1 MTSQNISKMTFG
13 NYIRKLREEK
23 QLLLREV
30 ASQMNIDTAL
40 LSKIERGTRMAR
52 KEQVEDLAK
61 ALNKSESELLKFWM
75 ADKIVN
81 MLKDESNSTEI
92 LKKVEEEIKNL
103 TNKKQQL

>member
-1 MTSQNISKMTFG
+1 MAFG

-40 LSKIERGTRMAR
+40 LSKIERSTRIAR

-61 ALNKSESELLKFWM
+61 ALAVNKNELIKLWM
-75 ADKIVN
+75 ADKIVK
-81 MLKDESNSTEI
+81 MIKDESNSAEI
-92 LKKVEEEIKNL
+92 LKKAQEEIKKL
-103 TNKKQQL
+103 TNKKQ

>member
-61 ALNKSESELLKFWM
+61 ALNKSKNELLKFWM

-103 TNKKQQL
+103 TNQKK

>member
-1 MTSQNISKMTFG
+1 MTFG

-40 LSKIERGTRMAR
+40 LSKIERGTRIAR

-61 ALNKSESELLKFWM
+61 ALNKSENELLNFWM

-81 MLKDESNSTEI
+81 MIKDESNSTEI
-92 LKKVEEEIKNL
+92 LKKAEEEIKNL
-103 TNKKQQL
+103 TNKKEQL

>member
-1 MTSQNISKMTFG
+1 MTFG

-61 ALNKSESELLKFWM
+61 ALNKSESDLLKFWM

-81 MLKDESNSTEI
+81 MLKDVSNSTEI

-103 TNKKQQL
+103 TNQKK

>member
-1 MTSQNISKMTFG
+1 MTSQNLSKMAFG

-30 ASQMNIDTAL
+30 ASQMSIDTAL
-40 LSKIERGTRMAR
+40 LSKIERGTRIAR

-61 ALNKSESELLKFWM
+61 ALNKSENELLKLWM

-81 MLKDESNSTEI
+81 MIKDESNITEI

-103 TNKKQQL
+103 TNKKQ

>member
-1 MTSQNISKMTFG
+1 MTSQNLSKMAFG

-30 ASQMNIDTAL
+30 ASQMSIDTAL
-40 LSKIERGTRMAR
+40 LSKIERGTRIAR

-61 ALNKSESELLKFWM
+61 ALNKSENELLNFWM

-81 MLKDESNSTEI
+81 MLKDESNITEI

>member
-1 MTSQNISKMTFG
+1 MTGQNISKMTFG

-61 ALNKSESELLKFWM
+61 ALNKSKNELLNFWM

-103 TNKKQQL
+103 TNKNQQL

>member
-1 MTSQNISKMTFG
+1 LTSQNISKMTFG

-40 LSKIERGTRMAR
+40 LSKIERGTRIAR

-103 TNKKQQL
+103 TNQKK

>member
-1 MTSQNISKMTFG
+1 MAFG

-30 ASQMNIDTAL
+30 ASQMSIDTAL

-61 ALNKSESELLKFWM
+61 ALNKSKNELLNFWM

-81 MLKDESNSTEI
+81 MLKDESNITEI

>member
-1 MTSQNISKMTFG
+1 LTSQNISKMTFG

-61 ALNKSESELLKFWM
+61 ALNKSKNELLNFWM
-75 ADKIVN
+75 ADKIVK
-81 MLKDESNSTEI
+81 MIKDESNSTEI

-103 TNKKQQL
+103 TTKKQ

>member
-61 ALNKSESELLKFWM
+61 ALNKSKNELLNFWM
-75 ADKIVN
+75 ADKIVK
-81 MLKDESNSTEI
+81 MIKDESNSTEI

-103 TNKKQQL
+103 TNKNQQL

>member
-61 ALNKSESELLKFWM
+61 ALNKSKNELLNFWM

>member
-1 MTSQNISKMTFG
+1 MAFG

-40 LSKIERGTRMAR
+40 LSKIERSTRIAR

-61 ALNKSESELLKFWM
+61 ALGVSENELLQLWM

-81 MLKDESNSTEI
+81 MIKDESNSTEI
-92 LKKVEEEIKNL
+92 LNKVQEEIKNL
-103 TNKKQQL
+103 KN

>member
-1 MTSQNISKMTFG
+1 LTSQNISKMTFG

-61 ALNKSESELLKFWM
+61 ALNKSESDLLKFWM

-103 TNKKQQL
+103 TNQKK

>member
-1 MTSQNISKMTFG
+1 MTFG

-61 ALNKSESELLKFWM
+61 ALNKSESDLLKFWM

-103 TNKKQQL
+103 TNKNQQL

>member
-1 MTSQNISKMTFG
+1 MAFG

-30 ASQMNIDTAL
+30 ASQMSIDTAL
-40 LSKIERGTRMAR
+40 LSKIERGTRIAR

-61 ALNKSESELLKFWM
+61 ALGVSENELLKLWM

-81 MLKDESNSTEI
+81 MIKDESNITEI

-103 TNKKQQL
+103 TNKKQ

>member
-1 MTSQNISKMTFG
+1 MTFG

-40 LSKIERGTRMAR
+40 LSKIERGTRIAR
-52 KEQVEDLAK
+52 KVQVEDLAK
-61 ALNKSESELLKFWM
+61 ALNKSKNELLNFWM

-81 MLKDESNSTEI
+81 MIKDESNSTEI
-92 LKKVEEEIKNL
+92 LKIAEEKIGKIG
-103 TNKKQQL
+103 KH

>member
-1 MTSQNISKMTFG
+1 LTSQNISKMTFG

-61 ALNKSESELLKFWM
+61 ALNKSESDLLKFWM

-81 MLKDESNSTEI
+81 MLKDVSNSTEI

-103 TNKKQQL
+103 TNQKK

>member
-1 MTSQNISKMTFG
+1 MTSQNLSKMAFG

-40 LSKIERGTRMAR
+40 LSKIERGTRIAR

-61 ALNKSESELLKFWM
+61 ALNKSKNELLNFWM

-81 MLKDESNSTEI
+81 MLKDESNITEI

>member
-40 LSKIERGTRMAR
+40 LSKIERGTRIAR

-61 ALNKSESELLKFWM
+61 ALNKSKNELLNFWM

-81 MLKDESNSTEI
+81 ILKDESNSTEI

-103 TNKKQQL
+103 TNQKK

>member
-61 ALNKSESELLKFWM
+61 ALNKSKNELLNFWM
-75 ADKIVN
+75 ADKIVK
-81 MLKDESNSTEI
+81 MIKDESNSTEI

>member
-1 MTSQNISKMTFG
+1 MTFG

-61 ALNKSESELLKFWM
+61 ALNKSKNELLNFWM
-75 ADKIVN
+75 ADKIVK
-81 MLKDESNSTEI
+81 MIKDESNSTEI

-103 TNKKQQL
+103 TTKKQ

>member
-1 MTSQNISKMTFG
+1 MTFG

-30 ASQMNIDTAL
+30 ASQMSIDTAL

-61 ALNKSESELLKFWM
+61 ALNKSKNELLNFWM

-81 MLKDESNSTEI
+81 MIKDESNSTEI

>member
-61 ALNKSESELLKFWM
+61 ALNKSESDLLKFWM

-103 TNKKQQL
+103 TNQKK